1 MTTRRSQPKAHIQP
15 LRHRC
20 AGTVWTLALDRRG
33 VGEAAFCRARA
44 AWGRAAD
51 KPEVVSPR
59 EVRGELERRRKAPA
73 WVMLGPWS
81 DAFVPGAEQLR
92 GPALELA
99 EALLQRGIGVVLRTR
114 GDLAA
119 SGGLTT
125 LARRHGDLLR
135 VEVSFFS
142 GGHGLN
148 DIWEGGV
155 GGLHGRVG
163 LVKALQDA
171 GADTGVR
178 IGPLI
183 PFINDEEWMLR
194 DVVKL
199 ARQARASEIT
209 PYWVA
214 DGPGLIAQ
222 VEREVSRSRAR
233 VLDGWFRL
241 GEQRHG
247 ERSVPVAR
255 RLGAIAHL
263 KRAAG
268 RFGMKVVTCRCS
280 GAHDPNGC
288 CVVAPSGTTSDRPQL
303 DLFASA

>member
-1 MTTRRSQPKAHIQP
+1 MVI
-15 LRHRC
+15 
-20 AGTVWTLALDRRG
+20 
-33 VGEAAFCRARA
+33 
-44 AWGRAAD
+44 
-51 KPEVVSPR
+51 
-59 EVRGELERRRKAPA
+59 RGELERRRRHPA

-81 DAFVPGAEQLR
+81 DAFVPGAEDLR

-99 EALLQRGIGVVLRTR
+99 ESLLQRGIGVTIRTR
-114 GDLAA
+114 GELAG

-135 VEVSFFS
+135 VEVGFFS
-142 GGHGLN
+142 GGRGLN
-148 DIWEGGV
+148 ETWERGAGGI
-155 GGLHGRVG
+155 HGRAG

-199 ARQARASEIT
+199 ARQARATEIT
-209 PYWVA
+209 PHWIE
-214 DGPGLIAQ
+214 DGPGLIRQ

-241 GEQRHG
+241 GHQRHG
-247 ERSVPVAR
+247 ERAVPVAR

-263 KRAAG
+263 ERAAG

-280 GAHDPNGC
+280 GVHDPNGS
-288 CVVAPSGTTSDRPQL
+288 CVVGPSGVSDRPQL
-303 DLFASA
+303 DLFGSA